1 MEIQVK
7 VRDADAMQAARQPLE
22 WVLVFKEERISLRD
36 LIRERVYQEVDA
48 FNLEMGD
55 IFHGLVQPG
64 QAERTLNGFRM
75 PKNKPHFIDR
85 EVQYKEALELFE
97 QNGFIV
103 LADDRQIETLDQE
116 IVLKSDSVVTFLKLI
131 PLVGG

>member
-48 FNLEMGD
+48 YNQESGGL
-55 IFHGLVQPG
+55 FHGLVQPG
-64 QAERTLNGFRM
+64 EAERTLNGFRM
-75 PKNKPHFIDR
+75 PKKHLIDR

-97 QNGFIV
+97 QKGFIV

-116 IVLKSDSVVTFLKLI
+116 IVLKSDSVITFLKLI